1 MLKTITLNFY
11 NSKIDCSL
19 PSDFKSL
26 LENTIEL
33 FQIEEKLKNSLF
45 FETFQTDKYIPVEE
59 NNYQLICQNIKNN
72 QEIIVCVSKD
82 DLNYVQQLN
91 DDKNN
96 IKKDDVINIILKKQK
111 EKIKNKNISIL
122 KENNSIGTEL
132 ENNIRKI
139 IKEKYAKLKEEI
151 IKEKNIN
158 VNNIINES
166 KIINKFMENF
176 KNNEKNKYKNI
187 SHEGAACSSCGD
199 YPIKGKRFK
208 CCICP
213 SYDLCEDC
221 ERTKGMIHSHPMY
234 ILKKEII
241 NDD

>member
-1 MLKTITLNFY
+1 MFKTITLNFY
-11 NSKIDCSL
+11 DSKNDCSL
-19 PSDFKSL
+19 PSDFQSFLNK
-26 LENTIEL
+26 TIEL
-33 FQIEEKLKNSLF
+33 FEIEERLKNSLF
-45 FETFQTDKYIPVEE
+45 FETFQNDKYIQIEE
-59 NNYQLICQNIKNN
+59 NNYQLICPNIKNN
-72 QEIIVCVSKD
+72 QEILVYVNKEELNCVK
-82 DLNYVQQLN
+82 QLN
-91 DDKNN
+91 NDN
-96 IKKDDVINIILKKQK
+96 IEKDAVINQILKKQK

-122 KENNSIGTEL
+122 KENNSIGFEL

-139 IKEKYAKLKEEI
+139 IKEKYAILKEEI

-166 KIINKFMENF
+166 KIVDKFMENF

>member
-1 MLKTITLNFY
+1 M
-11 NSKIDCSL
+11 
-19 PSDFKSL
+19 
-26 LENTIEL
+26 
-33 FQIEEKLKNSLF
+33 
-45 FETFQTDKYIPVEE
+45 
-59 NNYQLICQNIKNN
+59 
-72 QEIIVCVSKD
+72 
-82 DLNYVQQLN
+82 N

-122 KENNSIGTEL
+122 KENSSIGTEL

-166 KIINKFMENF
+166 KIVNKFMENF

-187 SHEGAACSSCGD
+187 IHEGIACSSCGN

-208 CCICP
+208 CCFCP

-221 ERTKGMIHSHPMY
+221 TEEFKKFMKITKEEGEKVHGVCI
-234 ILKKEII
+234 
-241 NDD
+241 

>member
-1 MLKTITLNFY
+1 MFKTITLNFY
-11 NSKIDCSL
+11 DSKNDCSL
-19 PSDFKSL
+19 PSDFQSFLNK
-26 LENTIEL
+26 TIEL
-33 FQIEEKLKNSLF
+33 FEIEERLKNSLF
-45 FETFQTDKYIPVEE
+45 FETFQNDKYIQIEE
-59 NNYQLICQNIKNN
+59 NNYQLICPNIKNN
-72 QEIIVCVSKD
+72 QEILVYVNKEELNCVK
-82 DLNYVQQLN
+82 QLN
-91 DDKNN
+91 NDN
-96 IKKDDVINIILKKQK
+96 IEKDAVINIILKKQK

-122 KENNSIGTEL
+122 KENNSIGFEL

-139 IKEKYAKLKEEI
+139 IKEKYAILKEEI

-166 KIINKFMENF
+166 KIVDKFMENF

>member
-1 MLKTITLNFY
+1 MFKTITLNFY
-11 NSKIDCSL
+11 DSKNDCSL
-19 PSDFKSL
+19 PSDFQSFLNK
-26 LENTIEL
+26 TIEL
-33 FQIEEKLKNSLF
+33 FEIEERLKNSLF
-45 FETFQTDKYIPVEE
+45 FETFQNDKYIQIEE
-59 NNYQLICQNIKNN
+59 NNYQLICPNIKNN
-72 QEIIVCVSKD
+72 QEILVYVNKEELNCVK
-82 DLNYVQQLN
+82 QLN
-91 DDKNN
+91 NDN
-96 IKKDDVINIILKKQK
+96 IEKDAVINIILKKQK

-139 IKEKYAKLKEEI
+139 IKEKYAILKEEI

-166 KIINKFMENF
+166 KIVDKFMENF

-199 YPIKGKRFK
+199 YPIKGKKFK

>member
-1 MLKTITLNFY
+1 MFKTITLNFY
-11 NSKIDCSL
+11 DSKNDCSL
-19 PSDFKSL
+19 PSDFQSFLNK
-26 LENTIEL
+26 TIEL
-33 FQIEEKLKNSLF
+33 FEIEERLKNSLF
-45 FETFQTDKYIPVEE
+45 FETFQNDKYIQIEE
-59 NNYQLICQNIKNN
+59 NNYQIICPNIKNN
-72 QEIIVCVSKD
+72 QEILVYVNKEELNCVK
-82 DLNYVQQLN
+82 QLN
-91 DDKNN
+91 NDN
-96 IKKDDVINIILKKQK
+96 IEKDAVINNILKKLK

-122 KENNSIGTEL
+122 KENNSIGFEL

-139 IKEKYAKLKEEI
+139 IKEKYAILKEEI

-166 KIINKFMENF
+166 KIVDKFMENF

-187 SHEGAACSSCGD
+187 SHEAACSSCGD

>member
-1 MLKTITLNFY
+1 MFKTITLNFY
-11 NSKIDCSL
+11 DSKNDCSL
-19 PSDFKSL
+19 PSDFQSFLNK
-26 LENTIEL
+26 TIEL
-33 FQIEEKLKNSLF
+33 FEIEERLKNSLF
-45 FETFQTDKYIPVEE
+45 FETFQNDKYIQIEE
-59 NNYQLICQNIKNN
+59 NNYQLICPNIKNN
-72 QEIIVCVSKD
+72 QEILVYVNKEELNCVK
-82 DLNYVQQLN
+82 QLN
-91 DDKNN
+91 NDN
-96 IKKDDVINIILKKQK
+96 IEKDAVINIILKKQK

-122 KENNSIGTEL
+122 KENNSIGFEL

-139 IKEKYAKLKEEI
+139 IKEKYALLKEEI

-166 KIINKFMENF
+166 KIVDKFMENF

>member
-1 MLKTITLNFY
+1 MFKTITLNFY
-11 NSKIDCSL
+11 DSKNDCSL
-19 PSDFKSL
+19 PSDFQSFLNK
-26 LENTIEL
+26 TIEL
-33 FQIEEKLKNSLF
+33 FEIEERLKNSLF
-45 FETFQTDKYIPVEE
+45 FETFQNDKYIQIEE
-59 NNYQLICQNIKNN
+59 NNYQLICPNFKNN
-72 QEIIVCVSKD
+72 QEILVYVNKEELNCVK
-82 DLNYVQQLN
+82 QLN
-91 DDKNN
+91 NDN
-96 IKKDDVINIILKKQK
+96 IEKDAVINIILKKQK

-122 KENNSIGTEL
+122 KENNSIGIEL

-166 KIINKFMENF
+166 KIVDKFMENF

>member
-1 MLKTITLNFY
+1 MSIIINFY
-11 NSKIDCSL
+11 DSKKNCSL
-19 PSDFKSL
+19 PSDFQSFLNK
-26 LENTIEL
+26 TMEL
-33 FQIEEKLKNSLF
+33 FQIEERLKNTLF
-45 FETFQTDKYIPVEE
+45 FETCQNDKYIQIDE
-59 NNYQLICQNIKNN
+59 NNFQTVCPMFQTN
-72 QEIIVCVSKD
+72 QEIFVYINKD
-82 DLNYVQQLN
+82 DLKCNN
-91 DDKNN
+91 DKNK
-96 IKKDDVINIILKKQK
+96 IEKKIVIERILKKQK
-111 EKIKNKNISIL
+111 EKIKEKNISIL
-122 KENNSIGTEL
+122 KENNSIGIEL

-139 IKEKYAKLKEEI
+139 IQEKYAKLKEEI

-166 KIINKFMENF
+166 NIVNKFMENF
-176 KNNEKNKYKNI
+176 KNNEKIKYENI
-187 SHEGAACSSCGD
+187 IHEGIACNSCGT

>member
-1 MLKTITLNFY
+1 MFKTITLNFY
-11 NSKIDCSL
+11 DSKNDCSL
-19 PSDFKSL
+19 PSDFQSFLNK
-26 LENTIEL
+26 TIEL
-33 FQIEEKLKNSLF
+33 FEIEERLKNSLF
-45 FETFQTDKYIPVEE
+45 FETFQNDKYIQIEE
-59 NNYQLICQNIKNN
+59 NNYQLICPNFKNN
-72 QEIIVCVSKD
+72 QEILVYVNKEELNCVK
-82 DLNYVQQLN
+82 QLN
-91 DDKNN
+91 NDN
-96 IKKDDVINIILKKQK
+96 IEKDAVINIILKKQK

-122 KENNSIGTEL
+122 KENNSIGFEL

-139 IKEKYAKLKEEI
+139 IKEKYAILKEEI

-166 KIINKFMENF
+166 KIVDKFMENF

>member
-1 MLKTITLNFY
+1 MFRTITLNFY
-11 NSKIDCSL
+11 DSKNDCSL
-19 PSDFKSL
+19 PSDFQSFLNK
-26 LENTIEL
+26 TIEL
-33 FQIEEKLKNSLF
+33 FEIEERLKNSLF
-45 FETFQTDKYIPVEE
+45 FETFQNDKYIQIEE
-59 NNYQLICQNIKNN
+59 NNYQLICPNIKNN
-72 QEIIVCVSKD
+72 QEILVYVNKEELNCVK
-82 DLNYVQQLN
+82 QLN
-91 DDKNN
+91 NDN
-96 IKKDDVINIILKKQK
+96 IEKDAVINMIKKKQK

-166 KIINKFMENF
+166 KIVDKFMENF

-187 SHEGAACSSCGD
+187 SHEAACSSCGD

>member
-1 MLKTITLNFY
+1 MVYVNKEELN
-11 NSKIDCSL
+11 
-19 PSDFKSL
+19 
-26 LENTIEL
+26 
-33 FQIEEKLKNSLF
+33 
-45 FETFQTDKYIPVEE
+45 
-59 NNYQLICQNIKNN
+59 
-72 QEIIVCVSKD
+72 CVK
-82 DLNYVQQLN
+82 QLN
-91 DDKNN
+91 NDN
-96 IKKDDVINIILKKQK
+96 IEKDAVINIILKKQK

-122 KENNSIGTEL
+122 KENNSIGFEL

-139 IKEKYAKLKEEI
+139 IKEKYAILKEEI

-166 KIINKFMENF
+166 KIVDKFMENF

>member
-19 PSDFKSL
+19 PSDFQSL
-26 LENTIEL
+26 LEKTIEL

-45 FETFQTDKYIPVEE
+45 FETFQNDKYIQIEE
-59 NNYQLICQNIKNN
+59 NNYQLICPNIKNN
-72 QEIIVCVSKD
+72 QEILVYVNKEELNCVK
-82 DLNYVQQLN
+82 QLN
-91 DDKNN
+91 NDN
-96 IKKDDVINIILKKQK
+96 IEKDAVINIILKKQK

-166 KIINKFMENF
+166 KIVNKFMENF

>member
-1 MLKTITLNFY
+1 MFKTITLNFY
-11 NSKIDCSL
+11 DSKNDCSL
-19 PSDFKSL
+19 PSDFQSFLNK
-26 LENTIEL
+26 TIEL
-33 FQIEEKLKNSLF
+33 FEIEERLKNSLF
-45 FETFQTDKYIPVEE
+45 FETFQNDKYIQIEE
-59 NNYQLICQNIKNN
+59 NNYQLICPNIKNN
-72 QEIIVCVSKD
+72 QEILVYVNKEELNCVK
-82 DLNYVQQLN
+82 QLN
-91 DDKNN
+91 NDN
-96 IKKDDVINIILKKQK
+96 IEKDAVINNILKKLK

-122 KENNSIGTEL
+122 KENNSIGFEL

-139 IKEKYAKLKEEI
+139 IKEKYAILKEEI

-166 KIINKFMENF
+166 KIVDKFMENF

>member
-1 MLKTITLNFY
+1 MILIDDLFLLNCLGLILFK
-11 NSKIDCSL
+11 KIFL
-19 PSDFKSL
+19 FSL
-26 LENTIEL
+26 LIL
-33 FQIEEKLKNSLF
+33 FSSIGQKQF
-45 FETFQTDKYIPVEE
+45 
-59 NNYQLICQNIKNN
+59 NNFLLYFIKNPN
-72 QEIIVCVSKD
+72 ELLS
-82 DLNYVQQLN
+82 LSS
-91 DDKNN
+91 
-96 IKKDDVINIILKKQK
+96 
-111 EKIKNKNISIL
+111 NKNISIL

-187 SHEGAACSSCGD
+187 IHEGIACSSCGN

-208 CCICP
+208 CCFCP

-221 ERTKGMIHSHPMY
+221 EKTKAMIHSHPLF

>member
-1 MLKTITLNFY
+1 MFKTITLNFY
-11 NSKIDCSL
+11 DSKNDCSL
-19 PSDFKSL
+19 PSDFQSFLNK
-26 LENTIEL
+26 TIEL
-33 FQIEEKLKNSLF
+33 FEIEERLKNSLF
-45 FETFQTDKYIPVEE
+45 FETFQNDKYIQIEE
-59 NNYQLICQNIKNN
+59 NNYQLICPNIKNN
-72 QEIIVCVSKD
+72 QEILVYVNKEELNCVK
-82 DLNYVQQLN
+82 QLN
-91 DDKNN
+91 NDN
-96 IKKDDVINIILKKQK
+96 IEKDAVINIILKKQK

-122 KENNSIGTEL
+122 KENSSIGTEL

-166 KIINKFMENF
+166 KIVDKFMENF

>member
-1 MLKTITLNFY
+1 MFKTITLNFY
-11 NSKIDCSL
+11 DSKNDCSL
-19 PSDFKSL
+19 PSDFQSFLNK
-26 LENTIEL
+26 TIEL
-33 FQIEEKLKNSLF
+33 FEIEERLKNSLF
-45 FETFQTDKYIPVEE
+45 FETFQNDKYIQIEE
-59 NNYQLICQNIKNN
+59 NNYQLICPNIKNN
-72 QEIIVCVSKD
+72 QEILVYVNKEELNCVK
-82 DLNYVQQLN
+82 QLN
-91 DDKNN
+91 NDN
-96 IKKDDVINIILKKQK
+96 IEKDAVINIILKKQK

-122 KENNSIGTEL
+122 KENNSIGFEL

-139 IKEKYAKLKEEI
+139 IKEKYAILKEEI

-166 KIINKFMENF
+166 KIVDKFMENF

-187 SHEGAACSSCGD
+187 SHEAACSSCGD

>member
-1 MLKTITLNFY
+1 MFKTITLNFY
-11 NSKIDCSL
+11 DSKNDCSL
-19 PSDFKSL
+19 PSDFQSFLNK
-26 LENTIEL
+26 TIEL
-33 FQIEEKLKNSLF
+33 FEIEERLKNSLF
-45 FETFQTDKYIPVEE
+45 FETFQNDKYIQIEE
-59 NNYQLICQNIKNN
+59 NNYQIICPNIKNN
-72 QEIIVCVSKD
+72 QEILVYVNKEELNCVK
-82 DLNYVQQLN
+82 QLN
-91 DDKNN
+91 NDN
-96 IKKDDVINIILKKQK
+96 IEKDAVINNILKKLK

-122 KENNSIGTEL
+122 KENNSIGFEL

-139 IKEKYAKLKEEI
+139 IKEKYAILKEEI

-166 KIINKFMENF
+166 KIVDKFMENF

>member
-1 MLKTITLNFY
+1 MFKTITLNFY
-11 NSKIDCSL
+11 DSKNDCSL
-19 PSDFKSL
+19 PSDFQSFLNK
-26 LENTIEL
+26 TIEL
-33 FQIEEKLKNSLF
+33 FEIEERLKNSLF
-45 FETFQTDKYIPVEE
+45 FETFQNDKYIQIEE
-59 NNYQLICQNIKNN
+59 NNYQLICPNIKNN
-72 QEIIVCVSKD
+72 QEILVYVNKEELNCVK
-82 DLNYVQQLN
+82 QLN
-91 DDKNN
+91 NDN
-96 IKKDDVINIILKKQK
+96 IEKDAVINIILKKQK

-122 KENNSIGTEL
+122 KENNSIGFEL

-139 IKEKYAKLKEEI
+139 IKEKYAILKEEI

-166 KIINKFMENF
+166 KIVNKFMENF

-187 SHEGAACSSCGD
+187 IHEGIACSSCGN

-208 CCICP
+208 CCFCP

-221 ERTKGMIHSHPMY
+221 EKTKAMIHSHPLF

>member
-1 MLKTITLNFY
+1 MFKTITLNFY
-11 NSKIDCSL
+11 DSKNDCSL
-19 PSDFKSL
+19 PSDFQSFLNK
-26 LENTIEL
+26 TIEL
-33 FQIEEKLKNSLF
+33 FEIEERLKNSLF
-45 FETFQTDKYIPVEE
+45 FETFQNDKYIQIEE
-59 NNYQLICQNIKNN
+59 NNYQLICPNIKNN
-72 QEIIVCVSKD
+72 QEILVYVNKEELNCVK
-82 DLNYVQQLN
+82 QLN
-91 DDKNN
+91 NDN
-96 IKKDDVINIILKKQK
+96 IEKDAVINIILKKLK

-122 KENNSIGTEL
+122 KENNSIGFEL

-139 IKEKYAKLKEEI
+139 IKEKYAILKEEI

-166 KIINKFMENF
+166 KIVDKFMENF

-187 SHEGAACSSCGD
+187 SHEGADCSSCGD

-208 CCICP
+208 CCFCP

-221 ERTKGMIHSHPMY
+221 EKTKAMIHSHPLF

>member
-1 MLKTITLNFY
+1 MFKTITLNFY
-11 NSKIDCSL
+11 DSKNDCSL
-19 PSDFKSL
+19 PSNFQSFLNK
-26 LENTIEL
+26 TIEL
-33 FQIEEKLKNSLF
+33 FEIEERLKNSLF
-45 FETFQTDKYIPVEE
+45 FETFQNDKYIQIEE
-59 NNYQLICQNIKNN
+59 NNYQLICPNIKNN
-72 QEIIVCVSKD
+72 QEILVYVNKEELNCVK
-82 DLNYVQQLN
+82 QLN
-91 DDKNN
+91 NDN
-96 IKKDDVINIILKKQK
+96 IEKDAVINIILKKQK

-122 KENNSIGTEL
+122 KENNSIGFEL

-139 IKEKYAKLKEEI
+139 IKEKYAILKEEI

-166 KIINKFMENF
+166 KIVDKFMENF

>member
-1 MLKTITLNFY
+1 MFKTITLNFY
-11 NSKIDCSL
+11 DSKNDCSL
-19 PSDFKSL
+19 PSDFQSFLNK
-26 LENTIEL
+26 TIEL
-33 FQIEEKLKNSLF
+33 FEIEERLKNSLF
-45 FETFQTDKYIPVEE
+45 FETFQNDKYIQIEE
-59 NNYQLICQNIKNN
+59 NNYQLICPNIKNN
-72 QEIIVCVSKD
+72 QEILVYVNKEELNCVK
-82 DLNYVQQLN
+82 QLN
-91 DDKNN
+91 NDN
-96 IKKDDVINIILKKQK
+96 IEKDAVINIILKKQK

-166 KIINKFMENF
+166 KIVDKFMENF